1 MGLARTTFSP
11 KRRECEDGGRQ
22 RERGYSLGYFLED
35 GNFGSEWGSGAL
47 KRRLTSAGS
56 EEERGSGGE
65 EPQKTEEEITRS
77 HFRDWLTEWKLRLV
91 EWFYKMDKYSFT

>member
-65 EPQKTEEEITRS
+65 DGGGDNSVP
-77 HFRDWLTEWKLRLV
+77 LRRPAHRV
-91 EWFYKMDKYSFT
+91 EASSRGMVL

>member
-1 MGLARTTFSP
+1 MVG
-11 KRRECEDGGRQ
+11 E

-65 EPQKTEEEITRS
+65 DGGGDNSVPLRRLAHRSLVIVTAEERPRRI
-77 HFRDWLTEWKLRLV
+77 
-91 EWFYKMDKYSFT
+91 